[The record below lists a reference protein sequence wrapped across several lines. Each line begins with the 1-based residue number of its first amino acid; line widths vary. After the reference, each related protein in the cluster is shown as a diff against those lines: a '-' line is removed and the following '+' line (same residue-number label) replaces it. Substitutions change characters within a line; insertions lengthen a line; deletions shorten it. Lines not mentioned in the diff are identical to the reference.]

1 MKKNKWRAFVVICFM
16 LLGIYYIN
24 TSKDKAIL
32 AAPENYNDILLAPG
46 INIANGVGTDTEIPG
61 DFGTMFKLTKEVSY
75 EVKGL
80 KDPVNDVLVKTGSG
94 INDPKASK
102 VFRFSPDNVVPEKS
116 VLVKNAGLYNGRS
129 IDLKLVIDDMDIAPD
144 ETTGKYPYVNFMA
157 VNYNDK
163 DKTDEIP
170 STNIK
175 VWNEMFLMFGSATRS
190 SSGFNDAYAIG
201 DKVDYHYEFFDHE
214 TGAAVNFQGTWNF
227 NNINGLK
234 AVTTDFDG
242 DFNNLYVLKD
252 TWIGYLK
259 DTPKAGKLELYGTNT
274 TVNSERSLLTQ
285 LFSGK
290 TFYTSLERRSA
301 TTSVR
306 PSQMVVMYGTQ
317 SLARI
322 APATPIV
329 YGVKNE
335 ATHTD
340 ADYLNL
346 TYSILQTI
354 PDNKIEN
361 RDDSFKIETEV
372 PSVYDIDLSAIKI
385 FEYGTDKEWTSLFK
399 IDKEPNNSSKLILN
413 ADLSTATNAE
423 NFNGKVFDIKI
434 KAKTNASFN
443 FNKND
448 TTYGYQSSGADN
460 GYMTFELAGPKTNAS
475 YTYTTSSG
483 GILSDTLDSKIVE
496 GQTKS
501 KVLYEGVPSADS
513 KENIKIPIG
522 ANFTI
527 DYPQPG
533 DSFLENIRVDTEN
546 LIDQPI
552 SVTYTKGKTLPDT
565 SVLGDTTLWLTLTTA
580 KNVTKDIEVK
590 VTIVP
595 TAAEL
600 RVKYKING
608 SYMTDKY
615 PDYVDSTQMI
625 GAPINLKNIKQV
637 TDTLDAIKE
646 AGYKQTN
653 TPIEE
658 FNLSANG
665 NTIEYEFEGTLFL
678 FSSPTILDFGIEE
691 ASYKAIRV
699 NEAQLDK
706 ALIIKDTR
714 AVKQKWTLSAKLTQD
729 FTLTETDGTK
739 KIIPDILRYNDGTDE
754 EKKFNLTE
762 KRDLLVDEHTTSN
775 EYDVSKTWNSNG
787 KGFKLDV
794 PGDTVKTLGKYQAK
808 IEFTVNATP

>member
-1 MKKNKWRAFVVICFM
+1 MKKNKWRASIAIGFM

-24 TSKDKAIL
+24 SSKDKAIL

-46 INIANGVGTDTEIPG
+46 INIANGVGTETEIPG
-61 DFGTMFKLTKEVSY
+61 DFGTMFKLTKDVSY

-102 VFRFSPDNVVPEKS
+102 VFRFSPDNIASEKS

-129 IDLKLVIDDMDIAPD
+129 IDLKLVIDKMDISPD

-163 DKTDEIP
+163 DKTDEFP

-214 TGAAVNFQGTWNF
+214 TGAKVDFHGTWNF

-242 DFNNLYVLKD
+242 DFSNLYVLKD

-259 DTPKAGKLELYGTNT
+259 DTPTAGKLELYGTNT

-290 TFYTSLERRSA
+290 TFYTSLERRAA

-340 ADYLNL
+340 ASYLDL

-372 PSVYDIDLSAIKI
+372 PSFYDIDVSAIKV
-385 FEYGTDKEWTSLFK
+385 FEYGTDSDWTSLFK
-399 IDKEPNNSSKLILN
+399 IEKDPSNASKLILK
-413 ADLSTATNAE
+413 ADLSTAANAE

-434 KAKTNASFN
+434 KAKTNTSFN

-448 TTYGYQSSGADN
+448 TAYGYQASGADN
-460 GYMTFELAGPKTNAS
+460 GYMTFELAGPKTSAS

-483 GILSDTLDSKIVE
+483 GTLSDTLESKIID

-501 KVLYEGVPSADS
+501 KVLYEGVPNADS
-513 KENIKIPIG
+513 KENIKIPVG
-522 ANFTI
+522 ANLTT
-527 DYPQPG
+527 DYPDPG

-546 LIDQPI
+546 LIDQPVV
-552 SVTYTKGKTLPDT
+552 VTYTKGKALPDT
-565 SVLGDTTLWLTLTTA
+565 SVLGETTLWLTLTTA

-625 GAPINLKNIKQV
+625 GAPINLKQIKQV
-637 TDTLDAIKE
+637 TDRLAAITE
-646 AGYKQTN
+646 AGYTQTN
-653 TPIEE
+653 TPTEE
-658 FNLSANG
+658 FTLSVSG
-665 NTIEYEFEGTLFL
+665 NTVIYEFEGALFL
-678 FSSPTILDFGIEE
+678 ASSPSLLDFGIEE

-699 NEAQLDK
+699 NEAKLDK

-714 AVKQKWTLSAKLTQD
+714 AIKQKWTLSAKLTQD
-729 FTLTETDGTK
+729 FTLTETSGTK
-739 KIIPDILRYNDGTDE
+739 KVLSGILRYNDGTDE
-754 EKKFNLTE
+754 EKKFNLSE
-762 KRDLLVDEHTTSN
+762 NLELLIDEHTTST
-775 EYDVSKTWNSNG
+775 EYDVSKTWNPKG

-794 PGDTVKTLGKYQAK
+794 PGDAVKTLGKYQAK